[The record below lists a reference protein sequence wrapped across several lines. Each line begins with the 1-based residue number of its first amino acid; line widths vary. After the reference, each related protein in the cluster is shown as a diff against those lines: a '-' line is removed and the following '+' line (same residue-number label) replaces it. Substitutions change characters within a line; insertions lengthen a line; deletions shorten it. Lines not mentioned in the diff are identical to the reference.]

1 MSAAFRHTL
10 LLSSS
15 VEAQHLFRKHF
26 TLGSSRVFLS
36 QPSVLNSV
44 SHNTLN
50 MDGGSLL
57 PPAAVRGMMELDRVA
72 FERKILVPHVV
83 VDGRRMDSIL
93 KKLKKYL
100 LKLQKLKPVK
110 IYDDDPEKK
119 EILVNPSLMRSSEDI
134 RNHLGEAGEEVT
146 CVYREVTVGYDNW
159 KAEDI
164 LKAVLPTNQEGGLSY
179 SIVGHILHLNL
190 RDHILPYKSL
200 IGQVYLDKVPGIS
213 VVINKL
219 NTIDSTYRNFQ
230 MEVLG
235 GSGETVVTVKE
246 NGSTYTMDFARV
258 YWNPR
263 LSTEHGRIVGQLQHG
278 DVLYDVM
285 AGVGPFAI
293 PAARKKCYVLV
304 NDLNPDSFDALLK
317 NCARNKLQERV
328 RCFNMDGHDFITT
341 TLKTDLLARW
351 NDPDFVGSLH
361 VTMNL
366 PAMAVTFLP
375 SFQGLLHGTEIQDGV
390 QLPLVHVY
398 MFTKDTQENAAIQQV
413 AENLGYSLKASGGEL
428 LQEDIHDNSDSKSK
442 SKSRSDKDY
451 ASLKMHVQEVVHVR
465 DVAPNKAMMRV
476 SFKLPLEVLLEEPQE
491 SPCKKF
497 KAS

>member
-1 MSAAFRHTL
+1 
-10 LLSSS
+10 
-15 VEAQHLFRKHF
+15 
-26 TLGSSRVFLS
+26 
-36 QPSVLNSV
+36 
-44 SHNTLN
+44 
-50 MDGGSLL
+50 MDGGSFL
-57 PPAAVRGMMELDRVA
+57 PPAAVSGMTELDRAA

-110 IYDDDPEKK
+110 ISDDDPEKK
-119 EILVNPSLMRSSEDI
+119 EILVNPSLMRSCEDI
-134 RNHLGEAGEEVT
+134 RKHLGEVGDEVT

-159 KAEDI
+159 RAEDI
-164 LKAVLPTNQEGGLSY
+164 LKAVLPANLEGAQSY

-213 VVINKL
+213 VVVNKL

-263 LSTEHGRIVGQLQHG
+263 LSTEHGRIVERLRHG

-293 PAARKKCYVLV
+293 PAGRKRCYVLA
-304 NDLNPDSFDALLK
+304 NDLNPDSFNALVK
-317 NCARNKLQERV
+317 NCAKNKVQERV

-341 TLKTDLLARW
+341 TLKTDLLERW

-366 PAMAVTFLP
+366 PAIAVTFLP
-375 SFQGLLHGTEIQDGV
+375 SFQGLFHGTEVRDEV
-390 QLPLVHVY
+390 PLPLVHVY
-398 MFTKDTQENAAIQQV
+398 MFTKDTQENTAIQQV
-413 AENLGYSLKASGGEL
+413 AENLGYSSKASDGEVEAV
-428 LQEDIHDNSDSKSK
+428 QEDVHDSSDSKSK
-442 SKSRSDKDY
+442 SRSRSDKDY
-451 ASLKMHVQEVVHVR
+451 ASLKMHIQEVVHVR
-465 DVAPNKAMMRV
+465 HVAPNKAMMRV

-491 SPCKKF
+491 SSCKKF
-497 KAS
+497 KPS